1 MAITIFSINFLIRYL
16 FLFNN
21 FKINGIADWLKNKF
35 GEKKGF
41 EFYQFLTAIMF
52 FLSALNFTL
61 LLNRTSLYNFE
72 QIGNLKFIL
81 TLLGSIGI
89 IIGFIINVWSAMLIG
104 IDIYY
109 YKDPFHGRPICGII
123 KKGPYKYLSNPMY
136 GIGQFNGYGTAL
148 MCCSLAGI
156 FAMSMNQTMM
166 FIFFHKVEKP
176 HFIKF
181 LKDN

>member
-1 MAITIFSINFLIRYL
+1 
-16 FLFNN
+16 
-21 FKINGIADWLKNKF
+21 
-35 GEKKGF
+35 
-41 EFYQFLTAIMF
+41 
-52 FLSALNFTL
+52 
-61 LLNRTSLYNFE
+61 
-72 QIGNLKFIL
+72 
-81 TLLGSIGI
+81 
-89 IIGFIINVWSAMLIG
+89 MLIG

-109 YKDPFHGRPICGII
+109 YKDLFLGRPICGII

-148 MCCSLAGI
+148 MSCSLAGI

-176 HFIKF
+176 QIIKF

>member
-1 MAITIFSINFLIRYL
+1 RVISVEMAITIFSINFLIRYL

-52 FLSALNFTL
+52 FLSALNFTF

-89 IIGFIINVWSAMLIG
+89 IIGFIINVWSAMLNGSFGIRGVFGIAWFPHSTPIDIFFELVPVFQLTSSTGLGIDAGIG
-104 IDIYY
+104 IRY
-109 YKDPFHGRPICGII
+109 
-123 KKGPYKYLSNPMY
+123 
-136 GIGQFNGYGTAL
+136 
-148 MCCSLAGI
+148 
-156 FAMSMNQTMM
+156 
-166 FIFFHKVEKP
+166 FFK
-176 HFIKF
+176 
-181 LKDN
+181 